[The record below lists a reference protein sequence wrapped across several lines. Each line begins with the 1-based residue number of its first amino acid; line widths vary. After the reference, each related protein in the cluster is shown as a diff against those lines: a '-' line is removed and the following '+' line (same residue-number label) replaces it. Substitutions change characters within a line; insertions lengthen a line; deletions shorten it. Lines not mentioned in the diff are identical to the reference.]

1 MTERPPLPPSST
13 TGSRD
18 PALLTR
24 VLEGLRAAEDRFEK
38 VFLASPIPIS
48 VSRFEDG
55 RLLDVNPAFAESL
68 GYSRE
73 ELVGR
78 TSRELGIWKSW
89 NDREDMIRRLRQD
102 GVVRDLE
109 TGYRSRDGRT
119 GTALCSLIRAR
130 IDAEDC
136 IVCLAVDIT
145 ARKRAERRLRLL
157 QRVTVTIAE
166 AEDLTSALVDSL
178 REICHT
184 TGWRL
189 GECWLPDGNG
199 AMVLGGAW
207 HWDDLALTRLH
218 RLHRRLVLDD
228 PDSLARE
235 TWRTGSSAWIPD
247 LMAVAYPDTADA
259 VDAGLKAA
267 MAIPVLA
274 GRGVAAALI
283 FYLEERSQRD
293 TEAMELVAAVAAQL
307 GVFIRRKRADDP
319 SRRSPAPR
327 PRPVAVPDPPSTPV
341 ADDADPFRQ
350 VFRSNPLPLMVTT
363 LEGRILDVSRE
374 FETGFGYERDA
385 LVGHDE
391 VEIGLWE
398 SAARRAEVVEGARY
412 GERSRGVEARLRTRT
427 GDLVDVVARARS
439 VALDGE
445 PAILLAFQEVPGRK
459 RRETELELRVLRDPV
474 TGLPTRAL
482 FVDRVHRAMLRAR
495 RQGTGVAILVLGVDR
510 FRIVNDSLGHGAGDR
525 LLADLARRLT
535 GHLREQDSLAHLGG
549 DRFGVLLEGVADFE
563 ATCQAVERL
572 LEAFDAPLATRGTE
586 VHLTARAGLAIGTPQ
601 MRDPE
606 DLLRFAGVA
615 MHRAKSSGEPYAIY
629 EPETDRAA
637 IHALHLENDLRE
649 AIDHEQLRLEY
660 QPIVSLLTGRVEGA
674 EALVRWDHPEKGLL
688 MPAQF
693 IPLAEESGI
702 VLPLGEWVLHESI
715 RQLRRWRDEGIVDES
730 FRLAFNLS
738 PGQFRRPG
746 LADLLGRLLR
756 DADIPARCIQMEVTE
771 GVALSD
777 PDTVD
782 SLRDLDLAV
791 AIDDVGTGY
800 SSLESL
806 VRLKVDALKIDRTFV
821 AGLIDSPRDDA
832 IVESLLLLARRLG
845 IPVVAEGVER
855 VAQVD
860 RLREFGC
867 AYAQGFFFSKP
878 LRPPLL
884 AALLSRRPHW

>member
-1 MTERPPLPPSST
+1 MPERRPPS
-13 TGSRD
+13 
-18 PALLTR
+18 PALASSEPTLLAR
-24 VLEGLRAAEDRFEK
+24 VLEGLRATEDRFER
-38 VFLASPIPIS
+38 VFLASPVPIS

-55 RLLDVNPAFAESL
+55 RLVDVNPAFAETL
-68 GYSRE
+68 GYSRDE
-73 ELVGR
+73 MIGR
-78 TSRELGIWKSW
+78 TSHEMGIWQRW
-89 NDREDMIRRLRQD
+89 DDRQEMIRRLRRD

-109 TGYRSRDGRT
+109 TGYRTRHGRI

-130 IDAEDC
+130 IDDEDC
-136 IVCLAVDIT
+136 IVCLAIDIT
-145 ARKRAERRLRLL
+145 GRKRAERRLRLL
-157 QRVTVTIAE
+157 ERVTVTIAE
-166 AEDLTSALVDSL
+166 AEDLTSALVDTL

-189 GECWLPDGNG
+189 GECWLPDANG
-199 AMVLGGAW
+199 SMVLGGAW
-207 HWDDLALTRLH
+207 HWDDPALARLH
-218 RLHRRLVLDD
+218 RLHRRAVLDG
-228 PDSLARE
+228 PHGLAQE

-247 LMAVAYPDTADA
+247 LLALGHPDTTDA
-259 VDAGLKAA
+259 VDAGLASA

-283 FYLEERSQRD
+283 FYLEEPSEQD
-293 TEAMELVAAVAAQL
+293 PETMELVAAVAAQL
-307 GVFIRRKRADDP
+307 GVLIRRKRGSEPA
-319 SRRSPAPR
+319 RSPAPP
-327 PRPVAVPDPPSTPV
+327 PRPETAPGAPPAP
-341 ADDADPFRQ
+341 DADEENPFLR
-350 VFRSNPLPLMVTT
+350 VFRSNPLPLMVAT
-363 LEGRILDVSRE
+363 LEGWILEVSRE
-374 FETGFGYERDA
+374 FETGFGYDRDA
-385 LVGHDE
+385 VVGRDDIG
-391 VEIGLWE
+391 IGLWD
-398 SAARRAEVVEGARY
+398 SAARRAEIVEGARY
-412 GERSRGVEARLRTRT
+412 GERTRGVEARIRTST
-427 GDLVDVVARARS
+427 GEPLDVLVRARS
-439 VALDGE
+439 MILDGE
-445 PAILLAFQEVPGRK
+445 PAIVMAFQEVLD
-459 RRETELELRVLRDPV
+459 RRRRGTDIERRVLRDPV

-482 FVDRVHRAMLRAR
+482 FVDRVHRAMVRAR
-495 RQGTGVAILVLGVDR
+495 RQGTGVAILVLGIDR
-510 FRIVNDSLGHGAGDR
+510 FRIVNDSLGHAAGDR
-525 LLADLARRLT
+525 LLAAVARRLA

-549 DRFGVLLEGVADFE
+549 DRFGVLLEDAADFE
-563 ATCQAVERL
+563 ATCAAMERL
-572 LEAFDAPLATRGTE
+572 LETFDVPLSARGTD
-586 VHLTARAGLAIGTPQ
+586 VHLTARVGLAIGTPQ
-601 MRDPE
+601 VRDPE

-615 MHRAKSSGEPYAIY
+615 MYRAKASGQPYAIY

-649 AIDHEQLRLEY
+649 AIEGGQLKLEY

-674 EALVRWDHPEKGLL
+674 EALVRWNHPEKGLL
-688 MPAQF
+688 LPTRF

-702 VLPLGEWVLHESI
+702 VLPLGEWVLREAI
-715 RQLRRWRDEGIVDES
+715 RQFQSWREKEIVDDG

-738 PGQFRRPG
+738 PRQFRRPG
-746 LADLLGRLLR
+746 LVDLMGRLLR
-756 DADIPARCIQMEVTE
+756 DADIPARCIQMEITE

-777 PDTVD
+777 PDTVE

-878 LRPPLL
+878 LEPRILE
-884 AALLSRRPHW
+884 ALLSRRPHW